1 MIKKIILTI
10 FSKAS
15 LSLGTI
21 LFIVTVNHFYS
32 VGTTG
37 EYMMIISFILGAS
50 LFVKY
55 GLDIALTRYCSV
67 AYQDGNLSDFYSYIK
82 SALML
87 IMLSSIVV
95 SILSWL
101 VIYFYIN
108 SWVGQYDLYIIATIP
123 VLGILYCSSA
133 ILKSMELAAYSAL
146 LEIGS
151 ITLLTTIVI
160 FTSFYF
166 GFNLPKE
173 AIIKVLLLVSVFL
186 LFVFAFIL
194 IYYARPSGK
203 LELKHVKYKELTT
216 SLHAYF
222 IPSFLHYLM
231 QWGVVFI
238 IGSLLEPDLAGV
250 YSTLQRFSYMI
261 NFVLII
267 CNMLLAPKFSYLYAK
282 NKVEE
287 IQEIS
292 VQASNYMLGALIFV
306 VPITIVFSIYYFDN
320 VGLNNTLFPLVIL
333 IIGQSVNVLTGSVAI
348 LLNMTGH
355 QSEVMK
361 SMLFSTSISIIS
373 FYILT
378 SLYALIG
385 AVVATSIGMIIQ
397 NSIISYKVY
406 KIIKIRTLPTILHGT
421 FYG

>member
-1 MIKKIILTI
+1 MIKKILFTI

-21 LFIVTVNHFYS
+21 FFIITVNHFFS
-32 VGTTG
+32 VEVTG

-55 GLDIALTRYCSV
+55 GLDIALTRYCAI
-67 AYQDGNLSDFYSYIK
+67 AYQDEKLSDFYSYIK

-87 IMLSSIVV
+87 IILSSIVV
-95 SILSWL
+95 SVLSWF
-101 VIYFYIN
+101 VIHFYIN
-108 SWVGQYDLYIIATIP
+108 NWVGKYDVYIIAIIP
-123 VLGILYCSSA
+123 IISLLYCSSA
-133 ILKSMELAAYSAL
+133 ILKSMELAEYSAL

-160 FTSFYF
+160 FVSFF
-166 GFNLPKE
+166 LGFDLLE
-173 AIIKVLLLVSVFL
+173 DDIIRVLLLVSVFL
-186 LFVFAFIL
+186 LFIFILIL
-194 IYYARPSGK
+194 IYYARPDSK
-203 LELKHVKYKELTT
+203 LELNNVKYKELTT

-238 IGSLLEPDLAGV
+238 IGSILEPNLAGV
-250 YSTLQRFSYMI
+250 YSTLQRFSYII

-267 CNMLLAPKFSYLYAK
+267 CNMLLAPKFSILYTQ
-282 NKVEE
+282 NKIEE
-287 IQEIS
+287 IQTLS

-306 VPITIVFSIYYFDN
+306 VPITIIISIYYFEY
-320 VGLNNTLFPLVIL
+320 VGLNNAVVPLVIL

-355 QSEVMK
+355 QNEVMK
-361 SMLFSTSISIIS
+361 TMLFSTSISIVS
-373 FYILT
+373 FYLLT
-378 SLYALIG
+378 SGYGLTG
-385 AVVATSIGMIIQ
+385 AVVATSMGMIIQ
-397 NSIISYKVY
+397 NSLISYKVY